1 MRVAQ
6 MGIGLKI
13 SLGFAAVLLIFM
25 ASNGFQLWRL
35 EQLGELQHAR
45 AGRANDTLE
54 IGDIT
59 QRVEGVYPVI
69 ADAIINRDLAETQ
82 KDFAVIKANAE
93 KDIRRMVK
101 LADTDQEREWSSV
114 FSTHYRQYLDLFEKE
129 ILSLL
134 KKGPVTEA
142 DELKIRE
149 LDNAIDTMRDAT
161 LEPLERI
168 NQSLGQKGREVDEAF
183 DAMLE
188 QMVTDLVAV
197 LVLGLAAGTLIAF
210 LLIRGLI
217 RPLRVAVAA
226 SGQIAQ
232 GNLTV
237 DIGVHSNDE
246 TGQLLAAVRKMSEEL
261 RRIVDNVQQATLRVN
276 SAAGEIARG
285 SADLS
290 RRTEEQASA
299 LEETASSMEELTSTV
314 KQSADNAG
322 QANQLASA
330 ARTQAEQGGEVV
342 EQAITAMSAINTSS
356 RKIADIISVIDE
368 IAFQTNLLA
377 LNAAVEAARAGEQ
390 GRGFAVVAGEVRKLA
405 QRSADAAKEIKSL
418 ITDSVAKVEDGGR
431 LVEQS
436 GKTLQEIVTAV
447 KKVSDI
453 VAEIAAAS
461 REQASGIEQVNKAIL
476 QMDQVTQQNAA
487 LVEETAAA
495 SQSMGEQA
503 QELQQLITF
512 FKLDAQQA
520 GVNVV
525 LNRQNESLANPIRP
539 SDRSLPVHSPAARKV
554 HGNGKKA
561 FIEWSDTLSVGDPV
575 LDQQHQKLVEM
586 INTLHH
592 VMATQ
597 STKNQLKDLLDSLV
611 AYTQKHFSY
620 EEERMQSA
628 HYPHLARHQAL
639 HAELLKQ
646 AGVLYD
652 KFKHGKRIN
661 VELMKFLKDWLIN
674 HIQKSD
680 KQYTPYLQK
689 QE

>member
-1 MRVAQ
+1 MRFAR

-13 SLGFAAVLLIFM
+13 SLGFAAVLLIFA
-25 ASNGFQLWRL
+25 ASNGFQLWQL
-35 EQLGELQHAR
+35 EQLGELQHVR
-45 AGRANDTLE
+45 AGRADDTLE

-59 QRVEGVYPVI
+59 KRVEGVYPVV

-93 KDIRRMVK
+93 KDIQRMVK
-101 LADTDQEREWSSV
+101 LANTDQEREWSGI
-114 FSTHYRQYLDLFEKE
+114 FSAHYHQYLDLFEKE
-129 ILSLL
+129 MLPLL

-149 LDNAIDTMRDAT
+149 LDNAIDTMRDTT
-161 LEPLERI
+161 LEPLGRI
-168 NQSLGQKGREVDEAF
+168 NQSLNRKGREADEVF
-183 DAMLE
+183 DVVLG

-197 LVLGLAAGTLIAF
+197 LVLGLAVGALIAF

-217 RPLRVAVAA
+217 RPLRMAVAA

-246 TGQLLAAVRKMSEEL
+246 TGQLLAAVRTMSEEL
-261 RRIVDNVQQATLRVN
+261 RRIVDNVRQVTSQVS
-276 SAAGEIARG
+276 SAAAEIAQG

-290 RRTEEQASA
+290 QRTEEQASA

-330 ARTQAEQGGEVV
+330 ARSQAEQGGHVV
-342 EQAITAMSAINTSS
+342 DQAITAMSAINTSS

-418 ITDSVAKVEDGGR
+418 ITDSVAKVEDGGK

-453 VAEIAAAS
+453 VAEMAAAA

-503 QELQQLITF
+503 RELRNLMAF
-512 FKLDAQQA
+512 FKLDGQILSEKPISTAA
-520 GVNVV
+520 GSS
-525 LNRQNESLANPIRP
+525 Q
-539 SDRSLPVHSPAARKV
+539 PAAGSFQPAAGKARPVTTKPAAKV
-554 HGNGKKA
+554 AKPVTAAKLATKPATKLAPAGKKPVA
-561 FIEWSDTLSVGDPV
+561 AHTASEEW
-575 LDQQHQKLVEM
+575 
-586 INTLHH
+586 
-592 VMATQ
+592 
-597 STKNQLKDLLDSLV
+597 
-611 AYTQKHFSY
+611 
-620 EEERMQSA
+620 EE
-628 HYPHLARHQAL
+628 
-639 HAELLKQ
+639 
-646 AGVLYD
+646 
-652 KFKHGKRIN
+652 F
-661 VELMKFLKDWLIN
+661 
-674 HIQKSD
+674 
-680 KQYTPYLQK
+680 
-689 QE
+689 